1 MQINEHGHVIDIPEV
16 VTREHQLEYHHRPK
30 GIGDHIAHGLVKFA
44 AFFADAFFAN
54 RYGHRAVVL
63 ETVAAVPG
71 MVGGMMQHFRSL
83 RHLEQDRGW
92 IHVLLSEA
100 ENERMHLMVFT
111 RIARPTMFERLIIV
125 AAQMVFGLSYFLIY
139 VLSTRTAHRLAGY
152 LEEEAI
158 ESYTSYLKG
167 VAAGTHKNVPAPD
180 FAIHYWSLSPDAR
193 LYDVIVA
200 TRQDEMMH
208 RDINHGLADKLRQH
222 Q

>member
-1 MQINEHGHVIDIPEV
+1 MHLHATPDNIIVS
-16 VTREHQLEYHHRPK
+16 EHQVFFHYKP
-30 GIGDHIAHGLVKFA
+30 HGLRDTVAYGLVRFA
-44 AFFADAFFAN
+44 LWVADTFFRE

-208 RDINHGLADKLRQH
+208 RDINNGLADKLRQH